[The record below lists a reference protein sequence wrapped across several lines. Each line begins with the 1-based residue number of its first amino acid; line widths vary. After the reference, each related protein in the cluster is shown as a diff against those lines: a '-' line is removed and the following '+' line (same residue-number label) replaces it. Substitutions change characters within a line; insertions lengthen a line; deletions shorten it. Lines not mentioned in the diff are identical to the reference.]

1 MDERLATLSDAEL
14 ARLADLLAEAIHLGL
29 LVREVDSTPYIELAA
44 MCTAERAVRQFRA
57 RRHCG
62 TVDVVCSAEAG
73 GVVAP
78 GMEPLK
84 SQMHRR
90 LKSS

>member
-29 LVREVDSTPYIELAA
+29 LVREVDSTPYIHLAA
-44 MCTAERAVRQFRA
+44 MCTAERAARQFRA

-73 GVVAP
+73 GAVAP
-78 GMEPLK
+78 GLEPLK

>member
-1 MDERLATLSDAEL
+1 MDERLARLSDAEL

-62 TVDVVCSAEAG
+62 TVD
-73 GVVAP
+73 
-78 GMEPLK
+78 
-84 SQMHRR
+84 
-90 LKSS
+90 SSVRKVPKVHGRPFERDFEH